1 MCFDDQVLSTYIDGE
16 LAEPWKTQV
25 EEHLLHCAT
34 CKSRYDQLQDLEADI
49 KSARLREDE
58 FSVQR
63 ERVWQ
68 YLEKHCVSSVKEK
81 IIEKRFTFK
90 APVVFAAAAAFV
102 IIFAAGIY
110 FTARVKSPEIP
121 EIPVIS
127 SDNKAT
133 AEKTLIP
140 VVATDASPAERSM
153 RDLTIEEILQL
164 LDERGFEVDLRLK
177 SVEPLKVN
185 SPITGSNFMNPV
197 PGISE
202 DPALE
207 GVDAIPVMT
216 LESAESVEE
225 TEAAET
231 EAADA
236 GTDIEADMEADTEQE
251 AKAAVPDSEA
261 GEVEAAEE
269 ESVPKDAVPAVE
281 EELEA
286 SASDDTEAL

>member
-1 MCFDDQVLSTYIDGE
+1 
-16 LAEPWKTQV
+16 
-25 EEHLLHCAT
+25 
-34 CKSRYDQLQDLEADI
+34 
-49 KSARLREDE
+49 
-58 FSVQR
+58 
-63 ERVWQ
+63 
-68 YLEKHCVSSVKEK
+68 
-81 IIEKRFTFK
+81 
-90 APVVFAAAAAFV
+90 
-102 IIFAAGIY
+102 
-110 FTARVKSPEIP
+110 
-121 EIPVIS
+121 
-127 SDNKAT
+127 
-133 AEKTLIP
+133 
-140 VVATDASPAERSM
+140 
-153 RDLTIEEILQL
+153 
-164 LDERGFEVDLRLK
+164 
-177 SVEPLKVN
+177 
-185 SPITGSNFMNPV
+185 MNPV

-216 LESAESVEE
+216 LESAESVEETEAAETEAAE